1 METRA
6 SHFLV
11 GLFVLS
17 LVVIF
22 SSAVLWLAKTR
33 YAEDETLYYIY
44 FRGAVTGLQVGSAVR
59 YRGVPVGSVTNI
71 AIDSENVELI
81 EVTVALRRN
90 TPVKVDTVASLALA
104 GITGGSF
111 VQLTGGTQTSPPL
124 TPRDGKRRGVIRSVP
139 SQLEQVFENAPE
151 LLSQLALV
159 ATRAAEL
166 LNEDNQQRI
175 ANILDNV
182 SIATG
187 ALAKRQG
194 GVETLVTD
202 AGATLGTIR
211 DMATSLDVLAK
222 DMSGLTNQLLT
233 DSRKL
238 TNEASTLLTDGSKG
252 VRDLQATAQSFRRLA
267 DEMERLVNE
276 NRGSVRDFT
285 QSGLF
290 EMSQFFIEA
299 RSLVAS
305 LQRVA
310 SQIERDP
317 ARFLFGDQTRGVEAK

>member
-11 GLFVLS
+11 GLFALS

-22 SSAVLWLAKTR
+22 SAAVLWLAKSR

-44 FRGAVTGLQVGSAVR
+44 FRGAVTGLQVGSPVR

-111 VQLTGGTQTSPPL
+111 VQLTGGTQSSPPL

-151 LLSQLALV
+151 LLAQLALV

-166 LNEDNQQRI
+166 LNEDNQRSVAQ
-175 ANILDNV
+175 ILENV
-182 SIATG
+182 ARATG
-187 ALAKRQG
+187 SLNKPAGGIDALM
-194 GVETLVTD
+194 TD
-202 AGATLGTIR
+202 AQSTLSSVR

-222 DMSGLTNQLLT
+222 DMSGLTGQLLT

-252 VRDLQATAQSFRRLA
+252 VRELQATAQSFRKLA
-267 DEMERLVNE
+267 GEMERLLNE
-276 NRGSVRDFT
+276 NRGSIRDFT
-285 QSGLF
+285 QGGLF

-299 RSLVAS
+299 RTLVAS

>member
-22 SSAVLWLAKTR
+22 SSAVLWLAKSR

-44 FRGAVTGLQVGSAVR
+44 FRGAVTGLQIGSPVR

-81 EVTVALRRN
+81 EVTVALKRN
-90 TPVKVDTVASLALA
+90 TPVRIDTVASLALA

-111 VQLTGGTQTSPPL
+111 VQLTGGTQSSPPL
-124 TPRDGKRRGVIRSVP
+124 TPRDGKRRAVIRSVP

-166 LNEDNQQRI
+166 LNEDNQARV
-175 ANILDNV
+175 ATILDN
-182 SIATG
+182 IAGATG
-187 ALAKRQG
+187 ALNKPPGIQG
-194 GVETLVTD
+194 LITD
-202 AGATLGTIR
+202 AATTLATVR
-211 DMATSLDVLAK
+211 DMATSLDILAK
-222 DMSGLTNQLLT
+222 DMSGLTAQLLK
-233 DSRKL
+233 DSDKL
-238 TNEASTLLTDGSKG
+238 TAEASTLLTDGSKG
-252 VRDLQATAQSFRRLA
+252 VRELHATAQSFRKLA
-267 DEMERLVNE
+267 GELEKLINE
-276 NRGSVRDFT
+276 NRGSVRDFA
-285 QSGLF
+285 QGGLF
-290 EMSQFFIEA
+290 EMAQFFIEA

-317 ARFLFGDQTRGVEAK
+317 ARFLFGDQQRGVEAK

>member
-11 GLFVLS
+11 GLFALS

-22 SSAVLWLAKTR
+22 SAAVLWLAKSR
-33 YAEDETLYYIY
+33 YTEDETLYYIY
-44 FRGAVTGLQVGSAVR
+44 FRGAVTGLQIGSPVR

-81 EVTVALRRN
+81 EVTVALKRN
-90 TPVKVDTVASLALA
+90 TPVRIDTVASLALA

-111 VQLTGGTQTSPPL
+111 VQLTGGTQSSPPL

-166 LNEDNQQRI
+166 LNEDNQARV
-175 ANILDNV
+175 ATILDN
-182 SIATG
+182 IAGATG
-187 ALAKRQG
+187 ALNKPPGIQG
-194 GVETLVTD
+194 LVTD
-202 AGATLGTIR
+202 AAATLATVR
-211 DMATSLDVLAK
+211 DMATSLDILAK
-222 DMSGLTNQLLT
+222 DMSGLTAQLLK
-233 DSRKL
+233 DSDKL
-238 TNEASTLLTDGSKG
+238 TAEASALLTDGSKG
-252 VRDLQATAQSFRRLA
+252 VRELHATAQSFRKLA
-267 DEMERLVNE
+267 GELEKLITE
-276 NRGSVRDFT
+276 NRGSVRDFA
-285 QSGLF
+285 QGGLF
-290 EMSQFFIEA
+290 EMAQFFIEA

-317 ARFLFGDQTRGVEAK
+317 ARFLFGDQQRGVEAK